1 MLYFRVF
8 YKFFDSRWAINK
20 INIISGGS
28 GYKKL
33 PNYVGSSSTTASGA
47 NLLAQSNSVGNTR
60 RVRIIN
66 EGFEYSSDRTLQPK
80 ANIPAIVT
88 LKDSILLG

>member
-1 MLYFRVF
+1 ML
-8 YKFFDSRWAINK
+8 DLQAQ
-20 INIISGGS
+20 
-28 GYKKL
+28 
-33 PNYVGSSSTTASGA
+33 TASGA

-80 ANIPAIVT
+80 ANIQQ
-88 LKDSILLG
+88 